1 MRISDWSSDVCSS
14 DLEFATV
21 LEQAVCSGQDSILV
35 GGQIENAVGNDNVEA
50 IPFEPALVESLD
62 VALDEPDIVET
73 EDVGVMVS
81 IRFRDGELLASHI
94 DPNDFAGLTDEL
106 SQQIGRAPVC
116 SSH

>member
-81 IRFRDGELLASHI
+81 IRFRDGE
-94 DPNDFAGLTDEL
+94 
-106 SQQIGRAPVC
+106 IGRASCRGRGCQYV
-116 SSH
+116 